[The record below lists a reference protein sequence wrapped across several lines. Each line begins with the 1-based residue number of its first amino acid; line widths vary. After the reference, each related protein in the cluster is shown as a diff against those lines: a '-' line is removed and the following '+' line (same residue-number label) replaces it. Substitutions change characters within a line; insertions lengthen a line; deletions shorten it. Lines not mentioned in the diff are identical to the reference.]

1 MTLFQQTNQKSL
13 SLKVDIKLTDKKI
26 DQMVYT
32 LYWVTEEEIK
42 IKEIAE
48 IVETTEVPAENTK
61 LHHKPRAPVL
71 DNKTRIWR
79 RWNA

>member
-26 DQMVYT
+26 DQMVYS

-42 IKEIAE
+42 IKG
-48 IVETTEVPAENTK
+48 N
-61 LHHKPRAPVL
+61 
-71 DNKTRIWR
+71 
-79 RWNA
+79 

>member
-42 IKEIAE
+42 IKG
-48 IVETTEVPAENTK
+48 N
-61 LHHKPRAPVL
+61 
-71 DNKTRIWR
+71 
-79 RWNA
+79 